1 MDSRTI
7 VFIAVVGAS
16 CIAVRA
22 QEAPTGT
29 SASIGESEQKAL
41 RELKGTVTGK
51 IVWSTSRAHSRH
63 DIWIMNA
70 DGTDQK
76 KLTSSPDNV
85 DWFPRFSPDGSKVL
99 FTRSKLGWV
108 PETEAEV
115 FDKWD
120 IWVVSSDGADEKKT
134 ADNACWGTWRPAGDS
149 IVFARGPKVFQ
160 KSLATGEEKEL
171 FDAEKQFKK
180 KTFAQQ
186 PELSPNGK
194 LLAITLRG
202 SKRETGIWNL
212 EKKEWYTTGGGCQM
226 DWFPS
231 GNTVVRMNE
240 GQGNGGTE
248 VLKID
253 IDADGRPMQKISGLS
268 VPKEIR
274 FMDLPGRRS
283 HEYFPKIDPT
293 GRWMVWCATQF
304 GHEHDLYD
312 YEVYLWKIG
321 ADPKSAVRLTFHT
334 GNDRWPDI
342 FTGNATPKPAQP
354 ATTAPADSA
363 SFKKP

>member
-1 MDSRTI
+1 MRAKKIFFPLVIFCACI
-7 VFIAVVGAS
+7 VQ
-16 CIAVRA
+16 A

-29 SASIGESEQKAL
+29 SVSISESEQKAL
-41 RELKGTVTGK
+41 DGLKGKIIGK
-51 IVWSTSRAHSRH
+51 IAWSTSRVHSKH

-70 DGTDQK
+70 DGSDQK
-76 KLTSSPDNV
+76 KLTSSQDNV

-99 FTRSKLGWV
+99 FTRSKVGWV
-108 PETEAEV
+108 PESEAEV

-120 IWVVSSDGADEKKT
+120 IWVVSAEGADEKKT
-134 ADNACWGTWRPAGDS
+134 AENACWGSWRPSGDS
-149 IVFARGPKVFQ
+149 ICFARGSKVFL
-160 KSLATGEEKEL
+160 KSLATGEEKEI
-171 FDAEKQFKK
+171 FDAEVQFKK

-186 PELSPNGK
+186 PELAPNGK
-194 LLAITLRG
+194 FLAITLRG
-202 SKRETGIWNL
+202 STRQTGIWNF
-212 EKKEWYTTGGGCQM
+212 EKKEWNSTGGGCQM

-253 IDADGRPMQKISGLS
+253 IDKDGKPMQRISGLS
-268 VPKEIR
+268 IPKEIR

-293 GRWMVWCATQF
+293 GQWMVWCATQY

-312 YEVYLWKIG
+312 YELYVWKIG
-321 ADPKSAVRLTFHT
+321 SDPKNAVRLTFHT
-334 GNDRWPDI
+334 ANDRWPDI
-342 FTGNATPKPAQP
+342 FIGPVKANSQMPSPNEPTPAQ
-354 ATTAPADSA
+354 
-363 SFKKP
+363 

>member
-1 MDSRTI
+1 MYYRSLLSI
-7 VFIAVVGAS
+7 IAIAAS
-16 CIAVRA
+16 ALSPLA

-29 SASIGESEQKAL
+29 AAEMSESDQKAL
-41 RELKGTVTGK
+41 QELKGKVVGK

-70 DGTDQK
+70 DGSDQK

-99 FTRSKLGWV
+99 FVRSRMGWT
-108 PETEAEV
+108 PESEAEV

-120 IWVVSSDGADEKKT
+120 LWIVPSGGGDEKK
-134 ADNACWGTWRPAGDS
+134 AAESACWGTWRPSGDS
-149 IVFARGPKVFQ
+149 ICFARGPKVFLR
-160 KSLATGEEKEL
+160 SLTTGEEKEL

-180 KTFAQQ
+180 RTFAQQ

-194 LLAITLRG
+194 FLAMTLRG
-202 SKRETGIWNL
+202 STRQTGIWNL
-212 EKKEWYTTGGGCQM
+212 EKKEWNSTGGGCQM

-240 GQGNGGTE
+240 GQGNGNTE

-253 IDADGRPMQKISGLS
+253 IDKDGKPLERISGLS

-293 GRWMVWCATQF
+293 GQWMVWCATQY

-321 ADPKSAVRLTFHT
+321 ADQKSAVRLTFHT

-342 FTGNATPKPAQP
+342 YTSASKPAVP
-354 ATTAPADSA
+354 AAPDTVPAG
-363 SFKKP
+363 K